1 MSKKVWIYQW
11 DSAVDSSTADKI
23 LNEVKQFL
31 SQWQSHK
38 EALSGWAKLQEGQF
52 LLVGTKE
59 DSLHASG
66 CSIDTLQ
73 KGMHSILFNSGITP
87 LDAGIIFYKN
97 NGQICKANFLEIE
110 NLIKTC
116 ELSPETIIFDQT
128 LGFTENPD
136 FFEVKLKESWLSR
149 YLPLASEPQIS

>member
-1 MSKKVWIYQW
+1 MSKKVWIFQW
-11 DSAVDSSTADKI
+11 DPAVDSATAAKI

-38 EALSGWAKLQEGQF
+38 SALSGWAKLEEGQF
-52 LLVGTKE
+52 LLVGTTE
-59 DSLHASG
+59 NSLNASG

-73 KGMHSILFNSGITP
+73 KEMHSILYNNGITP
-87 LDAGIIFYKN
+87 LDAGIIFYRSK
-97 NGQICKANFLEIE
+97 GQICKANFLEIE
-110 NLIKTC
+110 NLIKTG
-116 ELSPETIIFDQT
+116 ELSQETIIFDQT

-149 YLPLASEPQIS
+149 YLLLASEPQIS